1 MEQISK
7 TIETV
12 IRELTTQKTAA
23 GGEGPEA
30 WLRKALTKKELGHIK
45 FHYFR
50 KGVLGILVDSSVW
63 LYSLNLKKEALLK
76 KIQGSSREV
85 KEVRLSI
92 GDLK

>member
-1 MEQISK
+1 MEQIRK

-12 IRELTTQKTAA
+12 IRELTTQKTTT
-23 GGEGPEA
+23 GGEGPEV